1 MTKGFFRERKHYSL
15 QEITDNLIN
24 LNMEETR
31 RIVGILKKYGVVKA
45 VKKNKPDFDDLL
57 NEDIVLTDVIDNSS
71 DIEYIFDYVGVVVIE
86 GQVFKCYPKYIKS
99 TEHLFENLKQVLKVI
114 KKYNASEQLIYLFNG
129 EDDSK
134 IFNRLAVSIHLLET
148 YYADG
153 LYTNQK
159 DIIETNGEGEIL
171 WDKTINETFA
181 IIQNNKPYYVELQTK
196 NTIDNDYDY
205 FRRLHECVLT
215 QCSRELSDAGL
226 LELFELTE
234 VELTQED
241 LSDFGDASYI
251 LYRLQSEIQTQYIT
265 RKQNLLKTIYTYIAN
280 EKTDKNDVSY
290 SLYGTNSFNLVWEKV
305 CADNFGSVLDKKIVD
320 LPLSNPEWIK
330 VEYKDKTLRKVI
342 KSPRWRKTEFPD
354 VEDPKVKTLKPDLV
368 CIYPVDEQKKD
379 YCFGI
384 YDAKYYCIDY
394 QIHGDKAIISGQ
406 PGVGDVTKQYL
417 YQLAFDDF
425 IMKQGYRYVQN
436 MFFCPDEIGDK
447 QYGWV
452 QMEILNHIGNKRL
465 ENIAVVKLCA
475 SKMYQLYLDN
485 QTISEHE
492 INQYIPDIG
501 RQEISEQKYKDKT
514 LRKVIKSPR
523 WRKTEF
529 PDVEDPKVKTLKP
542 DLVCIYPVD
551 EQKKDYCFGI
561 YDAKYYC
568 IDYQIHGDKAIISGQ
583 PGVGDVTK
591 QYLYQLAF
599 DDFIMKQGYR
609 YVQNMFFCPDEI
621 GDKQYGWVQMEILNH
636 IGNKRLENIAVVKLC
651 ASKMYQL
658 YLDNQTISE
667 HEINQYIPD
676 IGRQEISEQ
685 NFANRMLA
693 YLMRITNA
701 SKMAE
706 EKLEMKAEQGKLIYP
721 RQIKRELG
729 AKIIYDAICPVASKA
744 FYGFNP
750 YEKENYGNMVA
761 EDIGNSYGR
770 CNQIADASIE
780 IEKKI
785 KELSE
790 KELQNEKVIIDILRK
805 CFEDKEDIASM
816 AEGDNLEMLVE
827 KVMELVRN
835 LYL

>member
-24 LNMEETR
+24 INMEETR

-45 VKKNKPDFDDLL
+45 VKKNKPDFDDLS
-57 NEDIVLTDVIDNSS
+57 NEDIVLTDVIDSSS

-159 DIIETNGEGEIL
+159 EIIETNGEGEIL

-234 VELTQED
+234 VELTQEEM
-241 LSDFGDASYI
+241 SDFGDASYI

-320 LPLSNPEWIK
+320 LPLSNPEWNK
-330 VEYKDKTLRKVI
+330 AEHKDKTLRKVI

-354 VEDPKVKTLKPDLV
+354 VEDPKVETLKPDLV
-368 CIYPVDEQKKD
+368 CIYPVNEQKKD

-394 QIHGDKAIISGQ
+394 QIHGDKAFISGQ

-417 YQLAFDDF
+417 YQL
-425 IMKQGYRYVQN
+425 
-436 MFFCPDEIGDK
+436 
-447 QYGWV
+447 
-452 QMEILNHIGNKRL
+452 
-465 ENIAVVKLCA
+465 
-475 SKMYQLYLDN
+475 
-485 QTISEHE
+485 
-492 INQYIPDIG
+492 
-501 RQEISEQKYKDKT
+501 
-514 LRKVIKSPR
+514 
-523 WRKTEF
+523 
-529 PDVEDPKVKTLKP
+529 
-542 DLVCIYPVD
+542 
-551 EQKKDYCFGI
+551 
-561 YDAKYYC
+561 
-568 IDYQIHGDKAIISGQ
+568 
-583 PGVGDVTK
+583 
-591 QYLYQLAF
+591 
-599 DDFIMKQGYR
+599 
-609 YVQNMFFCPDEI
+609 
-621 GDKQYGWVQMEILNH
+621 
-636 IGNKRLENIAVVKLC
+636 
-651 ASKMYQL
+651 
-658 YLDNQTISE
+658 
-667 HEINQYIPD
+667 
-676 IGRQEISEQ
+676 
-685 NFANRMLA
+685 
-693 YLMRITNA
+693 
-701 SKMAE
+701 
-706 EKLEMKAEQGKLIYP
+706 
-721 RQIKRELG
+721 
-729 AKIIYDAICPVASKA
+729 
-744 FYGFNP
+744 
-750 YEKENYGNMVA
+750 
-761 EDIGNSYGR
+761 
-770 CNQIADASIE
+770 
-780 IEKKI
+780 
-785 KELSE
+785 
-790 KELQNEKVIIDILRK
+790 
-805 CFEDKEDIASM
+805 
-816 AEGDNLEMLVE
+816 
-827 KVMELVRN
+827 
-835 LYL
+835 

>member
-1 MTKGFFRERKHYSL
+1 M
-15 QEITDNLIN
+15 
-24 LNMEETR
+24 
-31 RIVGILKKYGVVKA
+31 
-45 VKKNKPDFDDLL
+45 
-57 NEDIVLTDVIDNSS
+57 
-71 DIEYIFDYVGVVVIE
+71 
-86 GQVFKCYPKYIKS
+86 
-99 TEHLFENLKQVLKVI
+99 
-114 KKYNASEQLIYLFNG
+114 
-129 EDDSK
+129 
-134 IFNRLAVSIHLLET
+134 
-148 YYADG
+148 
-153 LYTNQK
+153 
-159 DIIETNGEGEIL
+159 
-171 WDKTINETFA
+171 
-181 IIQNNKPYYVELQTK
+181 
-196 NTIDNDYDY
+196 
-205 FRRLHECVLT
+205 
-215 QCSRELSDAGL
+215 
-226 LELFELTE
+226 
-234 VELTQED
+234 
-241 LSDFGDASYI
+241 SDFGNASYI

-320 LPLSNPEWIK
+320 LPLSNQEWNK
-330 VEYKDKTLRKVI
+330 VDYKDKTLRKVI

-354 VEDPKVKTLKPDLV
+354 VEDPKVETLKPDLV

-436 MFFCPDEIGDK
+436 MFFCPDE
-447 QYGWV
+447 V
-452 QMEILNHIGNKRL
+452 
-465 ENIAVVKLCA
+465 
-475 SKMYQLYLDN
+475 
-485 QTISEHE
+485 
-492 INQYIPDIG
+492 
-501 RQEISEQKYKDKT
+501 
-514 LRKVIKSPR
+514 
-523 WRKTEF
+523 
-529 PDVEDPKVKTLKP
+529 
-542 DLVCIYPVD
+542 
-551 EQKKDYCFGI
+551 
-561 YDAKYYC
+561 
-568 IDYQIHGDKAIISGQ
+568 
-583 PGVGDVTK
+583 
-591 QYLYQLAF
+591 
-599 DDFIMKQGYR
+599 
-609 YVQNMFFCPDEI
+609 

-685 NFANRMLA
+685 NFANRMMA

-706 EKLEMKAEQGKLIYP
+706 EKLEMKADQGKLIYP

-770 CNQIADASIE
+770 CNQIADVSIE

-790 KELQNEKVIIDILRK
+790 KELQDEKVIIDILRK
-805 CFEDKEDIASM
+805 CFKDKEDILKKYFPFIEVIVITQNEIAPDYETISKYDPKCGKTPV
-816 AEGDNLEMLVE
+816 EYYDEKLPPILDQCIRNIFEVRKITSELQKNTSWE
-827 KVMELVRN
+827 KVMVEKIVNSVNGQGKFDEFTKNDIDDVIKMFQELQTKVEG
-835 LYL
+835 

>member
-24 LNMEETR
+24 INMEETR

-45 VKKNKPDFDDLL
+45 VKKNKPDFDDLS
-57 NEDIVLTDVIDNSS
+57 NEDIVLTDVIDSSS
-71 DIEYIFDYVGVVVIE
+71 DIEYIFDYVGVVAIE

-159 DIIETNGEGEIL
+159 EIIETNGEGEIL

-234 VELTQED
+234 VELTQEEM
-241 LSDFGDASYI
+241 SDFGDASYI

-320 LPLSNPEWIK
+320 LPLSNQEWNK
-330 VEYKDKTLRKVI
+330 VDYKDKTLRKVI

-354 VEDPKVKTLKPDLV
+354 VEDPKVETLKPDLV

-436 MFFCPDEIGDK
+436 MFFCPDE
-447 QYGWV
+447 V
-452 QMEILNHIGNKRL
+452 
-465 ENIAVVKLCA
+465 
-475 SKMYQLYLDN
+475 
-485 QTISEHE
+485 
-492 INQYIPDIG
+492 
-501 RQEISEQKYKDKT
+501 
-514 LRKVIKSPR
+514 
-523 WRKTEF
+523 
-529 PDVEDPKVKTLKP
+529 
-542 DLVCIYPVD
+542 
-551 EQKKDYCFGI
+551 
-561 YDAKYYC
+561 
-568 IDYQIHGDKAIISGQ
+568 
-583 PGVGDVTK
+583 
-591 QYLYQLAF
+591 
-599 DDFIMKQGYR
+599 
-609 YVQNMFFCPDEI
+609 

-685 NFANRMLA
+685 NFANRMMA

-706 EKLEMKAEQGKLIYP
+706 EKLEMKADQGKLIYP

-790 KELQNEKVIIDILRK
+790 KELQD
-805 CFEDKEDIASM
+805 
-816 AEGDNLEMLVE
+816 
-827 KVMELVRN
+827 EL
-835 LYL
+835 

>member
-1 MTKGFFRERKHYSL
+1 MKRPSNIQKFKPVDPKLGIKSSLPKSKSTIALVILLWLSNDKKYEIEYSETDGDKITISENCYDKLIQYLRNNIDIKGDSEEDIMNYVNENQLFHSQLESLIVALELVWRIASIKFKDSNKADSAERTGKKRFEKILSYTNNIDLFDTLIESNKKYCQVLYEWLQGKKNVEDTHLEKQLVRVINYLSDDVVLKMLDNNQNVYFNMTSVYEAMTQKTDEIDINGDGEAKGAL
-15 QEITDNLIN
+15 
-24 LNMEETR
+24 
-31 RIVGILKKYGVVKA
+31 RIVKGAL
-45 VKKNKPDFDDLL
+45 
-57 NEDIVLTDVIDNSS
+57 
-71 DIEYIFDYVGVVVIE
+71 
-86 GQVFKCYPKYIKS
+86 
-99 TEHLFENLKQVLKVI
+99 
-114 KKYNASEQLIYLFNG
+114 
-129 EDDSK
+129 
-134 IFNRLAVSIHLLET
+134 
-148 YYADG
+148 
-153 LYTNQK
+153 
-159 DIIETNGEGEIL
+159 GEGL
-171 WDKTINETFA
+171 NYYLA
-181 IIQNNKPYYVELQTK
+181 YNKNIVTMS
-196 NTIDNDYDY
+196 DNVDY
-205 FRRLHECVLT
+205 
-215 QCSRELSDAGL
+215 
-226 LELFELTE
+226 
-234 VELTQED
+234 
-241 LSDFGDASYI
+241 ASYI

-320 LPLSNPEWIK
+320 LPLSNPEWNK

-342 KSPRWRKTEFPD
+342 KSPRWRKIEFPD
-354 VEDPKVKTLKPDLV
+354 VEDPKVETLKPDLV

-394 QIHGDKAIISGQ
+394 QIHGDKVIISGQ

-436 MFFCPDEIGDK
+436 MFFCPDEVGDK

-501 RQEISEQKYKDKT
+501 R
-514 LRKVIKSPR
+514 R
-523 WRKTEF
+523 
-529 PDVEDPKVKTLKP
+529 
-542 DLVCIYPVD
+542 
-551 EQKKDYCFGI
+551 
-561 YDAKYYC
+561 
-568 IDYQIHGDKAIISGQ
+568 
-583 PGVGDVTK
+583 
-591 QYLYQLAF
+591 
-599 DDFIMKQGYR
+599 
-609 YVQNMFFCPDEI
+609 
-621 GDKQYGWVQMEILNH
+621 
-636 IGNKRLENIAVVKLC
+636 
-651 ASKMYQL
+651 
-658 YLDNQTISE
+658 
-667 HEINQYIPD
+667 
-676 IGRQEISEQ
+676 EISEQ

-706 EKLEMKAEQGKLIYP
+706 EKLEMKADKGKLIYP

-750 YEKENYGNMVA
+750 YEKENYGTMVA

-790 KELQNEKVIIDILRK
+790 KELQDEKVIIDILRK
-805 CFEDKEDIASM
+805 CFEGKEDIASM

>member
-436 MFFCPDEIGDK
+436 MFFCPDEIG
-447 QYGWV
+447 YCRASR
-452 QMEILNHIGNKRL
+452 ERL
-465 ENIAVVKLCA
+465 
-475 SKMYQLYLDN
+475 
-485 QTISEHE
+485 
-492 INQYIPDIG
+492 
-501 RQEISEQKYKDKT
+501 
-514 LRKVIKSPR
+514 
-523 WRKTEF
+523 
-529 PDVEDPKVKTLKP
+529 
-542 DLVCIYPVD
+542 
-551 EQKKDYCFGI
+551 
-561 YDAKYYC
+561 
-568 IDYQIHGDKAIISGQ
+568 
-583 PGVGDVTK
+583 
-591 QYLYQLAF
+591 
-599 DDFIMKQGYR
+599 
-609 YVQNMFFCPDEI
+609 
-621 GDKQYGWVQMEILNH
+621 
-636 IGNKRLENIAVVKLC
+636 
-651 ASKMYQL
+651 
-658 YLDNQTISE
+658 
-667 HEINQYIPD
+667 
-676 IGRQEISEQ
+676 
-685 NFANRMLA
+685 
-693 YLMRITNA
+693 
-701 SKMAE
+701 
-706 EKLEMKAEQGKLIYP
+706 
-721 RQIKRELG
+721 
-729 AKIIYDAICPVASKA
+729 
-744 FYGFNP
+744 
-750 YEKENYGNMVA
+750 
-761 EDIGNSYGR
+761 
-770 CNQIADASIE
+770 
-780 IEKKI
+780 
-785 KELSE
+785 
-790 KELQNEKVIIDILRK
+790 
-805 CFEDKEDIASM
+805 
-816 AEGDNLEMLVE
+816 
-827 KVMELVRN
+827 
-835 LYL
+835 

>member
-1 MTKGFFRERKHYSL
+1 M
-15 QEITDNLIN
+15 
-24 LNMEETR
+24 
-31 RIVGILKKYGVVKA
+31 
-45 VKKNKPDFDDLL
+45 
-57 NEDIVLTDVIDNSS
+57 
-71 DIEYIFDYVGVVVIE
+71 
-86 GQVFKCYPKYIKS
+86 
-99 TEHLFENLKQVLKVI
+99 
-114 KKYNASEQLIYLFNG
+114 
-129 EDDSK
+129 
-134 IFNRLAVSIHLLET
+134 
-148 YYADG
+148 
-153 LYTNQK
+153 
-159 DIIETNGEGEIL
+159 
-171 WDKTINETFA
+171 
-181 IIQNNKPYYVELQTK
+181 
-196 NTIDNDYDY
+196 
-205 FRRLHECVLT
+205 
-215 QCSRELSDAGL
+215 
-226 LELFELTE
+226 FELTE
-234 VELTQED
+234 VELTQEE
-241 LSDFGDASYI
+241 LSDFGDVSYI

-265 RKQNLLKTIYTYIAN
+265 RKQNLLKTIYTFIAN
-280 EKTDKNDVSY
+280 EKSDKNDVSY

-320 LPLSNPEWIK
+320 LPLSNPEWNK
-330 VEYKDKTLRKVI
+330 AEYKDKTLRKVI

-354 VEDPKVKTLKPDLV
+354 AEDPKVETLKPDLV

-436 MFFCPDEIGDK
+436 MFFCPDEVGDK

-452 QMEILNHIGNKRL
+452 QMEILNHVGNKRL

-485 QTISEHE
+485 QTISEYE

-501 RQEISEQKYKDKT
+501 RQK
-514 LRKVIKSPR
+514 
-523 WRKTEF
+523 
-529 PDVEDPKVKTLKP
+529 
-542 DLVCIYPVD
+542 
-551 EQKKDYCFGI
+551 
-561 YDAKYYC
+561 
-568 IDYQIHGDKAIISGQ
+568 
-583 PGVGDVTK
+583 
-591 QYLYQLAF
+591 
-599 DDFIMKQGYR
+599 
-609 YVQNMFFCPDEI
+609 
-621 GDKQYGWVQMEILNH
+621 
-636 IGNKRLENIAVVKLC
+636 
-651 ASKMYQL
+651 
-658 YLDNQTISE
+658 
-667 HEINQYIPD
+667 
-676 IGRQEISEQ
+676 ISEQ

-706 EKLEMKAEQGKLIYP
+706 EKLEMKADRGKLIYP

-761 EDIGNSYGR
+761 EDIGNSYER

-790 KELQNEKVIIDILRK
+790 KELQDEKVIIDILRK
-805 CFEDKEDIASM
+805 CFEDKEDIVSM
-816 AEGDNLEMLVE
+816 AEGDNLELLAE
-827 KVMELVRN
+827 KVMELVIEV
-835 LYL
+835 YL